1 MGPVVTDL
9 RQCLITV
16 RNDRGTLVRAHRCNG
31 LDHIRDHI
39 RISNDDLFRL
49 VTAQIGE
56 LFQHFFCGM

>member
-16 RNDRGTLVRAHRCNG
+16 WNDRGTLVRAHRCNG

-39 RISNDDLFRL
+39 RIGNDDLFRL
-49 VTAQIGE
+49 VTTQIGE
-56 LFQHFFCGM
+56 LFQHLLRGM